1 MPTKPHDEPLGDAE
15 DLNLLFKGISNLVTT
30 RSDVF
35 TVYLRV
41 RQVKQNPVNG
51 KWNGTDKE
59 SILDDSRYVMCVD
72 RSNVNAPG
80 DQPRIIYF
88 QKCP

>member
-1 MPTKPHDEPLGDAE
+1 M
-15 DLNLLFKGISNLVTT
+15 
-30 RSDVF
+30 
-35 TVYLRV
+35 

-51 KWNGTDKE
+51 KWNGTDRE
-59 SILDDSRYVMCVD
+59 SILDDTRYVMCVD